1 MSFLEFKERLFP
13 LACFNINQVLAW
25 QPGFDRNNITRWI
38 KKGYL
43 IRLRQGLYA
52 FAEYK
57 HHTGYALYFANR
69 MYSPSYISLHSALA
83 FYGLIPE
90 SVVQIT
96 SVSSLKTISFAND
109 FGEYSYKTVKENL
122 IFGYD
127 LKPMAD
133 NRSLKMATPEKA
145 MVDLL
150 YLYPFYDN
158 IAEMEELRFD
168 GDYLQN
174 EFNWSRLAE
183 YASIVGSKALDHR
196 LNLLQR
202 IYGT

>member
-1 MSFLEFKERLFP
+1 MRFLEFKERLFP

-38 KKGYL
+38 KKGYI

-57 HHTGYALYFANR
+57 NKTGYSLYFANR
-69 MYSPSYISLHSALA
+69 IYHPSYISLHAALA

-96 SVSSLKTISFAND
+96 SVTSQKTLSFANG

-122 IFGYD
+122 MFGYD

-145 MVDLL
+145 LFDML

-158 IAEMEELRFD
+158 IAELEELRLD
-168 GDYLQN
+168 ESYLQN
-174 EFNWSRLAE
+174 EFNWERLAE
-183 YASIVGSKALDHR
+183 YASIAGSKALDHR
-196 LNLLQR
+196 FKLLKR
-202 IYGT
+202 VYGS